1 MVEWLRESLFERS
14 PRVLNRVNEERF
26 FDALIV
32 GTGIAGLRAAVD
44 LAGAGLRVAL
54 VTKDDPTDSN
64 TGYAQGGIA
73 AALSEEDRIEL
84 HLQDT
89 LRSGDGLCDREA
101 VRVLV
106 EEGPERIQELIDW
119 GTRFDREGTRLA
131 FAREGAHSRRR
142 VLHAH
147 GDSTGMEIVRALLSR
162 ARSFSSLAFFSRTL
176 SVDLVLEGE
185 RCTGLLLLD
194 ETTGEVGLARA
205 GSVLLASGGAG
216 RLYRETTNPPQ
227 ATGDGMAMAYRA
239 GAALADLEFVQF
251 HPTTLFAPG
260 APRFLLSEALRGEGA
275 VLRNRQGER
284 FMLPF
289 HADGELAPRDVVS
302 RGIVQELERSG
313 EACVYLDL
321 TVRDAD
327 FLRRRFPRI
336 HETCLRFGFDL
347 ARDRVP
353 VHPSAHYFMGGVKTD
368 LWGRTSVPGLYAAG
382 EVACAGV
389 HGANRLASNSL
400 LEGVVFGARAA
411 KTMVSEAVA
420 SPSTTSPFRDM
431 ELLAPSSAEAEALT
445 QKLSQLMWA
454 HVGIRREGEALR
466 TALEQIRSWQGSAR
480 RQPVGRAPIE
490 TRNLLVLGALVTQ
503 AALDREESRGA
514 HFRLDFLEKQDSWR
528 RHLEYRAPAPAED
541 LPRFG

>member
-162 ARSFSSLAFFSRTL
+162 ARSFSSLAFFSRTF
-176 SVDLVLEGE
+176 SVDLVL
-185 RCTGLLLLD
+185 D
-194 ETTGEVGLARA
+194 
-205 GSVLLASGGAG
+205 AG
-216 RLYRETTNPPQ
+216 R
-227 ATGDGMAMAYRA
+227 
-239 GAALADLEFVQF
+239 
-251 HPTTLFAPG
+251 
-260 APRFLLSEALRGEGA
+260 
-275 VLRNRQGER
+275 
-284 FMLPF
+284 
-289 HADGELAPRDVVS
+289 
-302 RGIVQELERSG
+302 
-313 EACVYLDL
+313 CV
-321 TVRDAD
+321 
-327 FLRRRFPRI
+327 
-336 HETCLRFGFDL
+336 G
-347 ARDRVP
+347 
-353 VHPSAHYFMGGVKTD
+353 
-368 LWGRTSVPGLYAAG
+368 
-382 EVACAGV
+382 
-389 HGANRLASNSL
+389 
-400 LEGVVFGARAA
+400 
-411 KTMVSEAVA
+411 
-420 SPSTTSPFRDM
+420 
-431 ELLAPSSAEAEALT
+431 
-445 QKLSQLMWA
+445 
-454 HVGIRREGEALR
+454 
-466 TALEQIRSWQGSAR
+466 
-480 RQPVGRAPIE
+480 
-490 TRNLLVLGALVTQ
+490 LLVLDESSGAL
-503 AALDREESRGA
+503 
-514 HFRLDFLEKQDSWR
+514 
-528 RHLEYRAPAPAED
+528 
-541 LPRFG
+541 